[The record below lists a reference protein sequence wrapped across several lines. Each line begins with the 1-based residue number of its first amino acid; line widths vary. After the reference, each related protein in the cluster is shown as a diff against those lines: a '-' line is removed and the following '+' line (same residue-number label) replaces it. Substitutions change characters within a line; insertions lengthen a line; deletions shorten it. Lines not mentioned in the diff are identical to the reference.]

1 MLLRN
6 SNLSFEI
13 SYFFYIDG
21 RAVHKQDAL
30 HHATV
35 LISFIWSLLLSH
47 DDRLW
52 FYLLFIRLSGHRSV
66 TVAAASPILIAALR
80 RNEMDF
86 CTSSTTFY
94 TFSFVVFLFDYF
106 CLHGRTNGSSKR
118 NMVESRNIRTLQWLF
133 GESKSLCVKYRGDTR
148 KLDLASASL
157 SFSVAPF
164 ARVSFARAQNAP
176 SRIASETYHLS
187 GWFGS

>member
-1 MLLRN
+1 MILFAVYSLEWPSLGDCRCCKSNFDCSIASQRNGLLYI
-6 SNLSFEI
+6 FY
-13 SYFFYIDG
+13 YFLYI
-21 RAVHKQDAL
+21 
-30 HHATV
+30 
-35 LISFIWSLLLSH
+35 
-47 DDRLW
+47 
-52 FYLLFIRLSGHRSV
+52 
-66 TVAAASPILIAALR
+66 
-80 RNEMDF
+80 
-86 CTSSTTFY
+86 
-94 TFSFVVFLFDYF
+94 SFVVFLFDYF

-187 GWFGS
+187 G